1 MVQDEESKE
10 ETRESVE
17 MGREIRFLCL
27 CPTEM
32 TSTAFLHI
40 VTSITLFIA
49 TVIYD
54 VITTLG

>member
-1 MVQDEESKE
+1 MVQEEKSKDEA
-10 ETRESVE
+10 RESVE
-17 MGREIRFLCL
+17 MGREIRFLFL

-32 TSTAFLHI
+32 TSTAVLHI

>member
-1 MVQDEESKE
+1 MVQKEESKE
-10 ETRESVE
+10 AVKESVKK
-17 MGREIRFLCL
+17 GREIRFLCL

-54 VITTLG
+54 VFTTLG